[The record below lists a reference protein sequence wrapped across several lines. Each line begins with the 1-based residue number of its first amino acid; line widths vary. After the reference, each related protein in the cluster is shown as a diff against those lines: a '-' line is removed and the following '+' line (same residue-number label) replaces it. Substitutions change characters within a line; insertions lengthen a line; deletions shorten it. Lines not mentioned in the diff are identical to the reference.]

1 MYVHVISL
9 SHRLLSSKKK
19 KKNIYTL
26 NGFLK
31 SLEETGDY
39 FRAERA
45 AIGS

>member
-9 SHRLLSSKKK
+9 SHRLLSSK

>member
-9 SHRLLSSKKK
+9 SHRLLSSKK